1 MRGRRGGK
9 MKIIQFDEAKRAKEL
24 EKESGNLIEKDSGAL
39 QRLKEA
45 QKELRELRKL
55 LTKDTDSTE

>member
-1 MRGRRGGK
+1 

-24 EKESGNLIEKDSGAL
+24 EKENGAL

-55 LTKDTDSTE
+55 LRKLLAKDTDSTE

>member
-1 MRGRRGGK
+1 

-24 EKESGNLIEKDSGAL
+24 EKENDSGAL

-55 LTKDTDSTE
+55 LTKNTDSTE

>member
-24 EKESGNLIEKDSGAL
+24 EKESGNLTEKDSGAL

>member
-1 MRGRRGGK
+1 

-24 EKESGNLIEKDSGAL
+24 EKEIDNLVEKDSGAL